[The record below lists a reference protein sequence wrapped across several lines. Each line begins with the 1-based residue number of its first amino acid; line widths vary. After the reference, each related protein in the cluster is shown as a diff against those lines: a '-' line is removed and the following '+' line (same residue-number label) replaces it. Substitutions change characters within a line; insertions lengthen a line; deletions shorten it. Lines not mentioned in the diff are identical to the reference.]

1 MTDPYEAC
9 ELGSGLS
16 SLDFGLRLR
25 CEISREFASYLG
37 VVWSNRYGE
46 SCAVER

>member
-1 MTDPYEAC
+1 MTDPHEAC

-16 SLDFGLRLR
+16 SRNFGLRLR

-46 SCAVER
+46 SCAVGR